1 MMNAREVIE
10 KIEKIENLPTIPA
23 ILRKIL
29 GVIED
34 PNVSLQKI
42 TEFVSSDPTLTARIL
57 KMVNSPVYGFP
68 GRISSVSHAMVILG
82 LNAVKGLLIGVSVF
96 EVMKKNMVGLWE
108 HSLASAIYA
117 RVIAN
122 LKNVSSPEEISVAA
136 LLHDIGKVIMLI
148 AYKDEYSKIIESVS
162 KREDF
167 LFELER
173 EYFGITHAEIGGIVG
188 KKWNFPLKLIEPISN
203 HHRPQ
208 LSKNFEVETAIVHLS
223 NILAL
228 ARGTGYSGDIYV
240 NPVNPQAWQSLNL
253 SFEEIKQ
260 IFKEAE
266 DPLSSSQEIFAS
278 DE

>member
-1 MMNAREVIE
+1 MNAQEVIE
-10 KIEKIENLPTIPA
+10 RIEKIENLPTIPS

-29 GVIED
+29 GIIED

-108 HSLASAIYA
+108 HSLASAIFA
-117 RVIAN
+117 RILAN
-122 LKNVSSPEEISVAA
+122 IKDAPSPEEISVAA

-148 AYKDEYSKIIESVS
+148 AYKDDYSKVLESAQV
-162 KREDF
+162 RRGI

-208 LSKNFEVETAIVHLS
+208 LSKNFELETAIVHLS

-228 ARGTGYSGDIYV
+228 ARGTGYSGDLFV
-240 NPVNPQAWQSLNL
+240 NPVNPQAWQILNL
-253 SFEEIKQ
+253 SYEEIKL

-266 DPLSSSQEIFAS
+266 EPISSSQEIFTA
-278 DE
+278 DD

>member
-1 MMNAREVIE
+1 MNAQEVIE
-10 KIEKIENLPTIPA
+10 RIDKIENLPTIPA

-29 GVIED
+29 GIIED
-34 PNVSLQKI
+34 PKVSLQKI
-42 TEFVSSDPTLTARIL
+42 SEFVSSDPTLTARIL

-68 GRISSVSHAMVILG
+68 GRISSVNHAMVILG

-108 HSLASAIYA
+108 HSLSSAIYA

-122 LKNVSSPEEISVAA
+122 RKEIPSPEEISVAA
-136 LLHDIGKVIMLI
+136 LLHDIGKVILLI
-148 AYKDEYSKIIESVS
+148 AFKEDYFKILDMI
-162 KREDF
+162 KTREVY

-173 EYFGITHAEIGGIVG
+173 EYFGITHAEVGGIVG
-188 KKWNFPLKLIEPISN
+188 KKWNFPAKLVEPIMN

-208 LSKNFEVETAIVHLS
+208 LSKNFEIETAIVHLS

-228 ARGTGYSGDIYV
+228 ARGVGYSGDVFVNQV
-240 NPVNPQAWQSLNL
+240 NPKSWSLLEL
-253 SFEEIKQ
+253 SFEDIKD
-260 IFKEAE
+260 IFREVE
-266 DPLSSSQEIFAS
+266 EPLSSSQEVFSS